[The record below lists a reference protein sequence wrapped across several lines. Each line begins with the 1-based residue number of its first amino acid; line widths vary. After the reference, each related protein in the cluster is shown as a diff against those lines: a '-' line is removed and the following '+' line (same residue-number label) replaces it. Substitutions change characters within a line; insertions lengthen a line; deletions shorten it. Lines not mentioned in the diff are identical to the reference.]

1 VFLLRGVQPWRGLWS
16 RWCTGHRAGNAPG
29 LGRDSDLHASRVG
42 PAPLTLIQRLNLV
55 HGPTPIVTSKA
66 LNQLVG
72 CELFVKR
79 DDMTAGA
86 EAGNKIRK
94 LEYLLG
100 EALALRSDV
109 VITCGGTQ
117 SNHARAT
124 ALVARQLGL
133 RCVLV
138 LRSESPEDQAL
149 TGNLLLSHLSGAEIR
164 FITRAEYTNRATLLQ
179 AIAEELRANGEK
191 PYVIPE
197 GGSNGLGA
205 LGYVDCVEEM
215 VKQAELGLVPK
226 TVDTVVVACGSGGT
240 AAGVALGIARFGFA
254 KHADAFAVCDD
265 KSYFETQIAKIVGE
279 ATRRRPDL
287 GSPAS
292 LTIHDAYKGPK
303 YGEMDAAQLDFLKQV
318 AAATGF
324 VFDPVYNGKAL
335 YGFAQ
340 LEDKPNTAL
349 FIHTGGLPGLLAQSA
364 IFAPAP
370 EPTVEPVQSGE
381 EQPSVREEERG

>member
-1 VFLLRGVQPWRGLWS
+1 M
-16 RWCTGHRAGNAPG
+16 
-29 LGRDSDLHASRVG
+29 
-42 PAPLTLIQRLNLV
+42 IQRLNLV
-55 HGPTPIVTSKA
+55 HGPTPVVTSKA

-72 CELFVKR
+72 CELYIKR

-100 EALALRSDV
+100 EAVALSANV
-109 VITCGGTQ
+109 IITCGASQ

-138 LRSESPEDQAL
+138 LRSEAPEDQAL

-164 FITRAEYTNRATLLQ
+164 FISSAEYAHRATLLQ
-179 AIAEELRANGEK
+179 SIADELRGNGER

-205 LGYVDCVEEM
+205 LGYVDCIEET
-215 VKQAELGLVPK
+215 VRQAELGLLPR
-226 TVDTVVVACGSGGT
+226 TVDTVVVPCGSGGT

-254 KHADAFAVCDD
+254 RRADAFAVCDD
-265 KSYFETQIAKIVGE
+265 KAYFETQIAKIVGE

-287 GSPAS
+287 GSPAC
-292 LTIHDAYKGPK
+292 LNVHDAYKGPK
-303 YGEMDAAQLDFLKQV
+303 YGEMDPTQLAFLKEV
-318 AAATGF
+318 AARTGLI
-324 VFDPVYNGKAL
+324 FDPVYSGKAL

-340 LEDKPNTAL
+340 IDDKPNTAL
-349 FIHTGGLPGLLAQSA
+349 FIHTGGLPGLLAQTA
-364 IFAPAP
+364 LFAPREPAHEQVAP
-370 EPTVEPVQSGE
+370 NEGPSEPTAAPTAV
-381 EQPSVREEERG
+381 